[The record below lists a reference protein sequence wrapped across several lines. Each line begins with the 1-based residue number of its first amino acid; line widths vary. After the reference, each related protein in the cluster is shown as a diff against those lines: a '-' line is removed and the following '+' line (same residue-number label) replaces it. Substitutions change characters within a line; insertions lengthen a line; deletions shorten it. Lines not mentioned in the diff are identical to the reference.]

1 MSREGLQARFAVSP
15 SSSFDLDVELTVP
28 PSSTAALLGPNGAG
42 KSTTVAVLA
51 GLMGI
56 DEGVIALDGVVVDD
70 PENGVFIPAR
80 DRRVGVVF
88 QDYMLFPHLDVLE
101 NIAFSPRSRGVD
113 REEALARA
121 GEWISLLGLDGTERE
136 RPGELSG
143 GQAQRVALARAL
155 AGDPNLLLLDEPLA
169 ALDVTIRSELRRQ
182 LAEHLEVFPGPRLL
196 ITHDPT
202 EAFLLADQV
211 HIIEDGSI
219 TQSGSPDDIRLRPRT
234 SFAADLAGAN
244 LLAGDARDGV
254 VTLGGEAGS
263 DGTGRDGMGSDG
275 VLRIVD
281 HALTGPVML
290 TITPAAVSV
299 HLERPEGSARNTWL
313 TTIEQI
319 ETIRDRVRIGL
330 GAPVPITAE
339 VTPEATESLG
349 LEIGRRVWVAVKATE
364 IGVEPA

>member
-1 MSREGLQARFAVSP
+1 MSRGGLQARFSVSP
-15 SSSFDLDVELTVP
+15 SSSFDLEVELTVP

-51 GLMGI
+51 GLMGV
-56 DEGVIALDGVVVDD
+56 DEGVIALNGAVVDD
-70 PENGVFIPAR
+70 PANGIFVPAR
-80 DRRVGVVF
+80 ERRVGVVF
-88 QDYMLFPHLDVLE
+88 QDYMLFPHLNVLE
-101 NIAFSPRSRGVD
+101 NIAFSPRSRGFD
-113 REEALARA
+113 REEAVARA
-121 GEWISLLGLDGTERE
+121 GEWINLLGLAGTERK

-155 AGDPNLLLLDEPLA
+155 AGDPDLLLLDEPLA

-182 LAEHLEVFPGPRLL
+182 LAEHLAVFTGPRLL

-244 LLAGDARDGV
+244 LLTGDAQDGV
-254 VTLGGEAGS
+254 VSVG
-263 DGTGRDGMGSDG
+263 DGIGRGAT
-275 VLRIVD
+275 LRIVD
-281 HALTGPVML
+281 HGLTGPVML
-290 TITPAAVSV
+290 TIAPAAVSV
-299 HLERPEGSARNTWL
+299 HLERPEGSARNTWQ
-313 TTIEQI
+313 TTIEQM
-319 ETIRDRVRIGL
+319 ETIRDRLRIGL
-330 GAPVPITAE
+330 GAPLPITAE
-339 VTPEATESLG
+339 VTPDATESLG

-364 IGVEPA
+364 IGVESA

>member
-1 MSREGLQARFAVSP
+1 MSRGGLEAHFALSP
-15 SSSFDLDVELTVP
+15 SSSFNLDVELTVP

-56 DEGVIALDGVVVDD
+56 DDGVIALDGAVLDD
-70 PENGVFIPAR
+70 PANGVFVPAR
-80 DRRVGVVF
+80 ERRVGVVF
-88 QDYMLFPHLDVLE
+88 QDYMLFPHLNVLE

-113 REEALARA
+113 HEEAVARA
-121 GEWISLLGLDGTERE
+121 GKWISLLGLAGTERK

-155 AGDPNLLLLDEPLA
+155 AGDPDLLLLDEPLA

-182 LAEHLEVFPGPRLL
+182 LAEHLAVFPGPRLL

-244 LLAGDARDGV
+244 LLTGQARDGV
-254 VTLGGEAGS
+254 VTLG
-263 DGTGRDGMGSDG
+263 DG

-281 HALTGPVML
+281 HGLTGPVML
-290 TITPAAVSV
+290 TIAPAAVSV

-313 TTIEQI
+313 TTIEQM

-330 GAPVPITAE
+330 GAPLPITAE

-349 LEIGRRVWVAVKATE
+349 LESGRQVWVAVKATE
-364 IGVEPA
+364 IGVERA